1 MAERAGNRA
10 NLPEVPT
17 TAYAI
22 LGLLTFGE
30 QSGYDLQ
37 KLVERSVGH
46 FFDPAKSQIYAEL
59 KRLVAVGFAKERH
72 VRQDD
77 RPDKRM
83 YSVTPDGERAL
94 RAWLAE
100 PPGEESFRSPFLIHV
115 FFGHLMDRETL
126 VAQIREHRDQ
136 AVQTLAELQVTEAE
150 IKDAPVARFPYITLR
165 AGLSE
170 CRHTIEWADE
180 VLKELEVEP

>member
-1 MAERAGNRA
+1 MAERVAGRVEH
-10 NLPEVPT
+10 PELPT

-59 KRLVAVGFAKERH
+59 KRLVAAGFATERH

-94 RAWLAE
+94 RTWLAQ
-100 PPGEESFRSPFLIHV
+100 PPGEEAFRSPFLIHV
-115 FFGHLMDRETL
+115 FFGHLMDPEVL
-126 VAQIREHRDQ
+126 KAQIREYRDQ
-136 AVQTLAELQVTEAE
+136 AAQTLAELQVTEAE
-150 IKDAPVARFPYITLR
+150 IKDALVARFPYMTLR
-165 AGLSE
+165 AGLSS
-170 CRHTIEWADE
+170 CRHIIEWADE